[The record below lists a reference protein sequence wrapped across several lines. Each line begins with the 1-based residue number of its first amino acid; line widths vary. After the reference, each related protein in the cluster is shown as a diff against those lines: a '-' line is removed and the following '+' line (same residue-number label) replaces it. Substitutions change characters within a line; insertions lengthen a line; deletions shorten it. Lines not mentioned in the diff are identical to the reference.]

1 MPEQDNST
9 RLDDRDEQGSGLLRS
24 VEPAGG
30 AGFSMSASDADG
42 SDKTTDSGSNKDILG
57 GGDADT
63 SDTDGSDADG
73 TDGDGTDA
81 TDGDS
86 GGDSGG
92 GGDADGTDFGADSD
106 SSDKTADADGTD
118 G

>member
-9 RLDDRDEQGSGLLRS
+9 RLDGDEQGSGLLRS

-30 AGFSMSASDADG
+30 AGYSMSAPDADA
-42 SDKTTDSGSNKDILG
+42 SDKTSDSDSNKDILG
-57 GGDADT
+57 GGDAGS

-73 TDGDGTDA
+73 TDGDGTDK

-86 GGDSGG
+86 GGGE
-92 GGDADGTDFGADSD
+92 GGDADGTDFGEDSD
-106 SSDKTADADGTD
+106 SSDATADADGTD

>member
-1 MPEQDNST
+1 MPDQDNST
-9 RLDDRDEQGSGLLRS
+9 RRDERDEQGSGLLRS

-30 AGFSMSASDADG
+30 AGYSMSASDADG
-42 SDKTTDSGSNKDILG
+42 SDKTSGSDSNKDILG

-63 SDTDGSDADG
+63 SDASDTDGSDADG

-86 GGDSGG
+86 VGGS
-92 GGDADGTDFGADSD
+92 DADGTDSGADSD
-106 SSDKTADADGTD
+106 GSDATADADGTD

>member
-1 MPEQDNST
+1 MPEQDNSI
-9 RLDDRDEQGSGLLRS
+9 RLDGDEQGSGLLRS

-30 AGFSMSASDADG
+30 AGYSMSASDADSGDTTGG
-42 SDKTTDSGSNKDILG
+42 SDSNKDILG
-57 GGDADT
+57 SGDADS

-73 TDGDGTDA
+73 TDGDGTDT

-86 GGDSGG
+86 AGE

-106 SSDKTADADGTD
+106 GSDATADADGTD

>member
-1 MPEQDNST
+1 MPDQDNST
-9 RLDDRDEQGSGLLRS
+9 RLDDRDGQGSGLLRS
-24 VEPAGG
+24 VEPAAG
-30 AGFSMSASDADG
+30 ARYSMSASDADS
-42 SDKTTDSGSNKDILG
+42 SDKTSGSDSNKDILG
-57 GGDADT
+57 GGDADS

-73 TDGDGTDA
+73 TDGDGTDT
-81 TDGDS
+81 TD
-86 GGDSGG
+86 GDSGG